1 LTDVSS
7 SREQDHGLRALVLRA
22 LCGSVAALASVSA
35 GAQSFE
41 DVVLQAPA
49 AEPGDVHPPS
59 PGSKLPTWLNPD
71 TAPFIP
77 VPVIAA
83 DPDSGTTLGFLAA
96 KVRTDANRNI
106 DRIIAPDL
114 VHNPYFGI
122 GAHMRLYEYPSE
134 DERWSVL
141 ANYFQR
147 VQRGADAEFQTGRER
162 QGPWS
167 FSGSLIYDRNG
178 TPRFYGVG
186 NESPSFDATDYT
198 AVEKLAQVQVGYNF
212 NPTWQLLYTLREEQV
227 EVLPGT
233 LEGIASIETRFAQL
247 LGLGTNSVLLNRLA
261 IVYDTRDDQTVPSK
275 GMEWVT
281 YGGFASR
288 SGFSDSLDTEA
299 GVDGRGFWSLPWST
313 TLAGHVALR
322 YLLTEH
328 LLPFWALSSIGGED
342 SVIGGEQPL
351 RGFGAGRFYDRD
363 SFSSSIELRHNV
375 FSFDASTRVDIE
387 LAPFI
392 DVGRVFA
399 RTSTFPLSQLH
410 TVVGVG
416 FRGIARPSVVG
427 FVDLGYGSE
436 GAAVFTGINYP
447 F

>member
-1 LTDVSS
+1 MTGTR
-7 SREQDHGLRALVLRA
+7 SRLMRISCGCLAA
-22 LCGSVAALASVSA
+22 CASLCA

-41 DVVLQAPA
+41 DVVLQTPGAEPTDVHAPA
-49 AEPGDVHPPS
+49 

-114 VHNPYFGI
+114 VHNPYFGV
-122 GAHMRLYEYPSE
+122 GAHMRLYEYPSQ
-134 DERWSVL
+134 DERWSL
-141 ANYFQR
+141 IGDYYQK
-147 VQRGADAEFQTGRER
+147 VQRGVDGEFQIGRLR
-162 QGPWS
+162 QSPWS
-167 FSGSLIYDRNG
+167 FTASLIYDRNG
-178 TPRFYGVG
+178 TPRFYGIG
-186 NESPSFDATDYT
+186 NASPSIDATDYT
-198 AVEKLAQVQVGYNF
+198 AVEKLAQVQVGYNI
-212 NPTWQLLYTLREEQV
+212 NPNWQLLYTLREQQV

-233 LEGIASIETRFAQL
+233 LEGIASIEQRFAQL
-247 LGLGTNSVLLNRLA
+247 LGLGTNSMLLNRLA
-261 IVYDTRDDQTVPSK
+261 IVYDTRDDQTVPSR
-275 GMEWVT
+275 GMEWIT
-281 YGGFASR
+281 YGGFATR
-288 SGFSDSLDTEA
+288 TGFGDSLDTEA
-299 GVDGRGFWSLPWST
+299 GIDGRGFWPLPWET
-313 TLAGHVALR
+313 TLAGHLALR

-342 SVIGGEQPL
+342 SVVGGMQPL

-363 SFSSSIELRHNV
+363 SFSMSVELRHNV

-387 LAPFI
+387 LAPFV
-392 DVGRVFA
+392 DVGRVFD
-399 RTSTFPLSQLH
+399 RTGTFPLSQLH
-410 TVVGVG
+410 KVVGVG

-427 FVDLGYGSE
+427 FVDVGYGSE